1 MTKAARLAVLA
12 LALSGCAYE
21 ASAPPAPLPPAPAA
35 MAASERLTGAACI
48 DHDQNANW
56 IALDEQTLLV
66 RSAGRAWRVNTNR
79 CPRIDDPLVRLT
91 RVFPGGGSRICSRSD
106 VRLYVSEGAASIPVP
121 CYIQS
126 IQPLTPAEATALE
139 ASGRR

>member
-1 MTKAARLAVLA
+1 MAPTARL
-12 LALSGCAYE
+12 SG
-21 ASAPPAPLPPAPAA
+21 P
-35 MAASERLTGAACI
+35 ACI
-48 DHDQNANW
+48 DNQETANW

-91 RVFPGGGSRICSRSD
+91 RVLPGGGTRICSRSD
-106 VRLYVSEGAASIPVP
+106 VRLYVSEGAAQIPVP
-121 CYIQS
+121 CYVQS
-126 IQPLTPAEATALE
+126 IQPLSLPEATALE